1 MLTLVTLIK
10 IGYYWRGF
18 PINFAEYFRTAIL
31 QNICERMLLILSWS
45 FYRSNHQ
52 RCSMRKGVLRNFAK
66 LTGKHLCQNLFF
78 NKVAGLRPDFIK
90 KETLAQVFSCN
101 FVGISR
107 NTFFTEHHR
116 MAASGSNVFTSSMFM
131 QLPAGFVCFFSYDNV
146 ICEAAIKR

>member
-66 LTGKHLCQNLFF
+66 FTGKHLCQSLFF
-78 NKVAGLRPDFIK
+78 CRLRPA
-90 KETLAQVFSCN
+90 TLLKRDSGTGFFLWILGNFSEQLFLQN
-101 FVGISR
+101 TSR
-107 NTFFTEHHR
+107 RLLLQRNIWKMEIYWPTPSH
-116 MAASGSNVFTSSMFM
+116 
-131 QLPAGFVCFFSYDNV
+131 FSFDSYWL
-146 ICEAAIKR
+146 